1 MKFYSDR
8 FITDRNLSYVY
19 LKLVSFVIILTATG
33 VFIYFLISANFH
45 IHYIIASGCL
55 LLFICGLYMGL
66 FAYLLKSEKA
76 IELTFEK
83 TAKQVRR
90 LDWLS
95 LAGFYVSGMCLF
107 AGLIFFAQKG
117 DIWRNSIILFT
128 GSILSLVICVY
139 GMIQRKITKQHY
151 ELKKQQQ
158 EIIELLNEKKLKD
171 IKDITGGA
179 LLA

>member
-19 LKLVSFVIILTATG
+19 LKLVSFVIMLTATG